1 MIIKVFG
8 KVNQKYIDNVLK
20 KAGKLISVP
29 KDLTIYF
36 LETLSFCSYI
46 NLPRTMQNK
55 VRQKCMTNISFSFI
69 FKKRKIVVIHLEKNL
84 EKNQDSLVGL
94 LIHEIAHINQ
104 MEKGVYI
111 KIYNDYYKVS
121 QRNLIKIKKLK
132 YNKKDLVNLFHSIS
146 ITAVFA
152 LKDIYANNYLIEKGL
167 VNHLLSYYKMEF
179 NKKVCP
185 KPFFYK
191 NLKIA
196 AKKDMS
202 IVKDVVDFQLAIL
215 SATLPIHKTRKAKE
229 LINFIEKCYSINIQ
243 EVSEKMHE
251 LVNLY
256 FKSFKNKD
264 FNKMFFDCVFKE
276 VYKLLK

>member
-8 KVNQKYIDNVLK
+8 NLNKKYVDNAVK
-20 KAGKLISVP
+20 KAGKLIPVP

-36 LETLSFCSYI
+36 LESLNFCSFI
-46 NLPRTMQNK
+46 NLPRSIQNK
-55 VRQKCMTNISFSFI
+55 VRQRCRTKISFSFI

-94 LIHEIAHINQ
+94 LLHEIAHINQ
-104 MEKGVYI
+104 MEKGVYD

-121 QRNLIKIKKLK
+121 QKNLTKIKKLK

-146 ITAVFA
+146 ITSVSA

-167 VNHLLSYYKMEF
+167 VNHLLSYYKLEF

-185 KPFFYK
+185 RPFFYK
-191 NLKIA
+191 NIKET

-202 IVKDVVDFQLAIL
+202 VVKDVVDFQLAIL
-215 SATLPIHKTRKAKE
+215 SATLPVYRTRKAKE
-229 LINFIEKCYSINIQ
+229 LVKFIESCYQINIQ
-243 EVSEKMHE
+243 EVSKRMHE
-251 LVNLY
+251 LVDLY
-256 FKSFKNKD
+256 FKYFKNKN
-264 FNKMFFDCVFKE
+264 FNRMFFDCVFYE
-276 VYKLLK
+276 VCKLLK